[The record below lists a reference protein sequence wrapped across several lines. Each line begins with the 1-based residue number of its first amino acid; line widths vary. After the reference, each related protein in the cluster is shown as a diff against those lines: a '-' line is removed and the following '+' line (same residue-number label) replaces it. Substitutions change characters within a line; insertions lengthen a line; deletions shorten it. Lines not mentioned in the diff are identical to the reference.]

1 MGSLSQDLRTSELS
15 GSHTSAHLRTV
26 EEVGPLREKTLT
38 GATYN
43 EELSC
48 GGNPGVPGTCLTTF
62 ITLHYINTVGTSD
75 TQADVPESKV

>member
-1 MGSLSQDLRTSELS
+1 MGSLSQDLGTSELL

-26 EEVGPLREKTLT
+26 EEVGPLRERTLT

-43 EELSC
+43 KELSC
-48 GGNPGVPGTCLTTF
+48 GGNPGVPGACLITF
-62 ITLHYINTVGTSD
+62 IILHYISTIGPSD